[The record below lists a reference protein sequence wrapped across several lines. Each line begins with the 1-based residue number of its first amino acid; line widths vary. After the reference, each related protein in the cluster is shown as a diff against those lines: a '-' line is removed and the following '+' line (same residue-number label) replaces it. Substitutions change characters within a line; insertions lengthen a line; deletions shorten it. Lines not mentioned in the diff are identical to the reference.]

1 MRFSQLS
8 GLIRYEMVLQWR
20 QRMLTGVLLSLI
32 ALPLIMYV
40 LFGQNNAAEVQR
52 TWTIAGS
59 ITTEAALNVTTR
71 YAIMYAAMSIYLIAL
86 LVLPVVS
93 ADVIAR
99 DRQLGVREVLE
110 GLPVTPGTYLA
121 GKLLGWWA
129 AAGSGLLVAMVI
141 VGVGVD
147 RPVSSRSIRG
157 HVDRLRVGHW
167 SGELRPELAHRLRPT
182 DAPPG
187 HHHRR
192 GLRGP
197 VFVCQYLAD
206 RPIRRVVECPQPG
219 AACHLHSFHHGG
231 MERSDHGASLAHVGR
246 HLVADR
252 WGDRGGCGVARCVDV
267 DAKKMISPTG
277 RLRTDE

>member
-141 VGVGVD
+141 VGVGLWVLIGPYHLD
-147 RPVSSRSIRG
+147 QFAGMWIAFGWGIGLVN
-157 HVDRLRVGHW
+157 
-167 SGELRPELAHRLRPT
+167 SGLSLLIASGQPTRHR
-182 DAPPG
+182 AIIIAV
-187 HHHRR
+187 
-192 GLRGP
+192 
-197 VFVCQYLAD
+197 VFAALCLFANISLIGQS
-206 RPIRRVVECPQPG
+206 G
-219 AACHLHSFHHGG
+219 ALWNALSP
-231 MERSDHGASLAHVGR
+231 GR
-246 HLVADR
+246 HAISIHFIMEAWSDQITVQ
-252 WGDRGGCGVARCVDV
+252 V
-267 DAKKMISPTG
+267 SPTSDVIWSLIG
-277 RLRTDE
+277 GVIEVAVVWLVVWTWMRRR

>member
-1 MRFSQLS
+1 MRLTQL
-8 GLIRYEMVLQWR
+8 GGIIRYEIVLQRR
-20 QRMLTGVLLSLI
+20 QRMLTGVMLSLI

-52 TWTIAGS
+52 TWTTAGG

-86 LVLPVVS
+86 LVLPIVS

-110 GLPVTPGTYLA
+110 GLPVTQGTYLI

-129 AAGSGLLVAMVI
+129 AAGSGLLIAMVI
-141 VGVGVD
+141 VGAGLWVLIGPYHLD
-147 RPVSSRSIRG
+147 QFAA
-157 HVDRLRVGHW
+157 HVDRLWVGHRA
-167 SGELRPELAHRLRPT
+167 GELRPESAHRLRSA

-187 HHHRR
+187 RHHRC
-192 GLRGP
+192 GLRGA
-197 VFVCQYLAD
+197 VFVRQHLAD
-206 RPIRRVVECPQPG
+206 RPIWPTVEFPQPR
-219 AACHLHSFHHGG
+219 AACHLHSLHHGSV
-231 MERSDHGASLAHVGR
+231 ERSDHGSSFTHVRR

-252 WGDRGGCGVARCVDV
+252 RRDRSGVVWLIVWVWMR
-267 DAKKMISPTG
+267 
-277 RLRTDE
+277 RRN